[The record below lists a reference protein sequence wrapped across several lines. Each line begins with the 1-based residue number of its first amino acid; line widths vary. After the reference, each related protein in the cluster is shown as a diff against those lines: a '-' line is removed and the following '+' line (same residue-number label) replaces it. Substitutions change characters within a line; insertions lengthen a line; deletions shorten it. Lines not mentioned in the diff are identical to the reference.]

1 MVAQPIAGTVSSHAG
16 YVLRE
21 PSARS
26 STIAE
31 TRDTSSNGRISTS
44 TPASTQTLALTI
56 PSSRS
61 QPQNSD
67 INRKKKSVRPKKSD
81 FNDNKQVQRAI
92 DECVLEF
99 KLLLATVNAFPGR
112 AEDELLASAW
122 ETSTNKLHMSHDL
135 DAAIRTIVSVH
146 VIYLLLTLMIF
157 SFVRVR
163 LGPANQLTEVIT

>member
-31 TRDTSSNGRISTS
+31 TRDTSSDGRISTS
-44 TPASTQTLALTI
+44 TPASTQTLALTG

-61 QPQNSD
+61 RLNYSPQNSD

-81 FNDNKQVQRAI
+81 YNDNKQVQRAI

-135 DAAIRTIVSVH
+135 DAAIRTIVSAH
-146 VIYLLLTLMIF
+146 VIYLLFTI
-157 SFVRVR
+157 
-163 LGPANQLTEVIT
+163 